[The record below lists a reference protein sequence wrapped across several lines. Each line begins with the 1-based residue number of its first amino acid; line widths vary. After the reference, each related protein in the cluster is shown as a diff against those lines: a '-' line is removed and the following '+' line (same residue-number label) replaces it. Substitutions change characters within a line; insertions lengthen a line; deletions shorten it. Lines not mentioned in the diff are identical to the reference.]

1 MRKFIVGS
9 LMFAILF
16 GILASTSVYAA
27 DSTELQLYMG
37 IKAKYVWKDPEP
49 DKQTSANMS
58 AGEIPFGAAGYVFT
72 TKDSSEL
79 VAQALSDNHA
89 SVSDGFIRQL
99 PMRDLVKM
107 LTTIKSAADI
117 LKERNRDDLLAL
129 AYMGGYKAP
138 EHKVVSNTNA
148 AYDVGMGSDIGSGR
162 PMRYTNT
169 PTWALTG
176 DIGQLGEYFPL
187 PLAGK
192 INILSPFGEPYVIG
206 NTSYDAS
213 EVVFDTTKN
222 NKVFA
227 VVNGYVSYIGRDVIE
242 LMTYDQQVTVRYR
255 GVTGLDGVVA
265 GTVFSQGEQIG
276 VTSDFTVGVSFRVA
290 SVLRN
295 LLQAYPEVYSKEW
308 YTVWKT
314 KYPHR
319 VQDIVLNEGDSH
331 YHITANELPAD
342 KASSYINPE
351 DFGVNPNAKQ

>member
-16 GILASTSVYAA
+16 GIIAPTSVYAA

-49 DKQTSANMS
+49 DKQTSGNVS
-58 AGEIPFGAAGYVFT
+58 AGEIPFGSAGYVFT
-72 TKDSSEL
+72 TKDASEL
-79 VAQALSDNHA
+79 VAQALSDNHS

-99 PMRDLVKM
+99 PMRDLVKT

-138 EHKVVSNTNA
+138 EHKVVSNNNTL
-148 AYDVGMGSDIGSGR
+148 YEVGSGSNTDSGR
-162 PMRYTNT
+162 PMRDSST

-176 DIGQLGEYFPL
+176 DIGQVGEYFPF
-187 PLAGK
+187 PIAGK

-206 NTSYDAS
+206 NVSYDAS
-213 EVVFDTTKN
+213 EVVFDTTKD
-222 NKVFA
+222 NKVIA

-255 GVTGLDGVVA
+255 GVAGLDGVVA

-276 VTSDFTVGVSFRVA
+276 TTTDFTIGVSFRVA

-308 YTVWKT
+308 YTVWKS

-319 VQDIVLNEGDSH
+319 VEDIVLNEGDTS
-331 YHITANELPAD
+331 YHITASELPKG
-342 KASSYINPE
+342 KASSYINPD
-351 DFGVNPNAKQ
+351 DFGVNPKDKQ